1 MKILIYTPFFYP
13 SMGGLEKVTDTLA
26 AALFDKGIEV
36 TVFTPFALG
45 VSGELIRDYKIIR
58 DKSNV
63 TLFQEVKNCDVF
75 IHNSVSLRALIPL
88 LFYRKKWIVVHH
100 MILASKTLK
109 QKAISCL
116 KRFTLKFAHNVAVS
130 QFMADYYGN
139 NSKIIPNPIDFS
151 LAKKDLSNKDKD
163 FVFMGRLIRD
173 KGGHLALEALKG
185 LDESKTLTIVG
196 SGPEEG
202 NLKSLCKRLNL
213 CDRVVFTGRLN
224 GEDLYNEIKRHKVLI
239 APSIWT
245 EPFGL
250 VVLEGYACGCNVVAS
265 DIGGLPDAVGGC
277 GQLIKPNDIES
288 LKNGMQAA
296 LESNINLECISV
308 HLEAHSANVIADEFI
323 KLFELK

>member
-26 AALFDKGIEV
+26 TALVKKDIDV
-36 TVFTPFALG
+36 TVITPLTLG
-45 VSGELIRDYKIIR
+45 ESAELIRDYKIIR

-75 IHNSVSLRALIPL
+75 IHNSVSLRALFPL

-100 MILASKTLK
+100 MILVNKTLK
-109 QKAISCL
+109 QKVISYL
-116 KRFTLKFAHNVAVS
+116 KKFVLKFANNVAVS

-139 NSKIIPNPIDFS
+139 NSTVIPNPID
-151 LAKKDLSNKDKD
+151 LTIAKIDLLNKDKD

-173 KGGHLALEALKG
+173 KGAHLALEALKG

-196 SGPEEG
+196 TGPEEG

-213 CDRVVFTGRLN
+213 SSRVIFTGRLN
-224 GEDLYNEIKRHKVLI
+224 GDDLYNEIKRHKVLL

-245 EPFGL
+245 EPFGV
-250 VVLEGYACGCNVVAS
+250 VVLEGYACGCSVVAS
-265 DIGGLPDAVGGC
+265 DIGGLPEAVGGC
-277 GQLIKPNDIES
+277 GQLVKPNDIES
-288 LKNGMQAA
+288 LKNGMRVA
-296 LESNINLECISV
+296 LESNINLERISL
-308 HLEAHSANVIADEFI
+308 HLEAHSSNVIADKFI
-323 KLFELK
+323 KLLELK